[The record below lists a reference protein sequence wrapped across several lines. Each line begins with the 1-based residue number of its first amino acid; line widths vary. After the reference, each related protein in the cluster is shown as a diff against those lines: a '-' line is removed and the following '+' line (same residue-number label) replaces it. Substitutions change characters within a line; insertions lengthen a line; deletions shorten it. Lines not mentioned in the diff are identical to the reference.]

1 MIKNWL
7 KLFRIVNLPTVPGDV
22 WVGAVAFWS
31 GMEGVEMLRVPFVW
45 ATLAS
50 CFIYLYGLV
59 DNDIVGAETDRG
71 RPIPD
76 GQISM
81 LAARIA
87 RGFCWAAVLVLG
99 VTPDPFAHARLPV
112 EWWYATLA
120 LFLAI
125 SIYNRTKAWWL
136 MGLCRGLNVLAGGAV
151 ASAALRP
158 NAFFH
163 DRFVPCSIALAA
175 VVLVWTIYIAAVTR
189 YSEGEE
195 LDAAKKRRVGFLV
208 GAILYLQI
216 VVLILFRCPSSLL
229 IAIAVLLVLKRFMV
243 RLLPGVS
250 AS

>member
-1 MIKNWL
+1 MKAWL
-7 KLFRIVNLPTVPGDV
+7 KLFRIVNLPTVPGDI

-31 GMEGVEMLRVPFVW
+31 GVEGVAMSRVPFVW

-59 DNDIVGAETDRG
+59 DNDIAGAETDKG

-81 LAARIA
+81 VAARIA
-87 RGFCWAAVLVLG
+87 RGICWAVVLVLG
-99 VTPDPFAHARLPV
+99 VVPDPFAHARLPI
-112 EWWYATLA
+112 EWWYVTLI

-151 ASAALRP
+151 AYAVLKPHVAYHR
-158 NAFFH
+158 FFSC
-163 DRFVPCSIALAA
+163 CSIALAA
-175 VVLVWTIYIAAVTR
+175 VALVWTIYIAVVTR

-195 LDAAKKRRVGFLV
+195 LDAAKKQRVGFLV

-216 VVLILFRCPSSLL
+216 VALILFRCPSSLL
-229 IAIAVLLVLKRFMV
+229 IAIAVLLVLKRFAV
-243 RLLPGVS
+243 RLLPEVS